1 MIEVE
6 HLTKRFG
13 ATTAVDDLSFT
24 VHPGTVTGFLGPN
37 GAGKSTAMRVIAG
50 LARPTSGTTR
60 VNGRPVAEHAAPL
73 AEIGTLLA
81 AGATHPGR
89 TARSHLLALAT
100 THGLGRTRVDE
111 VLHLTG
117 MESVADRRVGSFSM
131 GMGQRLGLAAA
142 LLGDP
147 RTIMLDEPIN
157 GLDPDG
163 IVWVRHFLR
172 GLAAE
177 GRTVFLSRIVRAEW
191 IKTRSVRSSY
201 WTAAVTV
208 AFTVLFAAGVLLL
221 VAIAPAADVPDPP
234 AVIVD
239 NYGAAPGVGVVGFA
253 FLFAYALVAVFGVL
267 VVSTERSTGLLAA
280 TLAAV
285 PRRTPVLVAK
295 LLVSTVVGMTIGLV
309 GAVTSFLLV
318 QPQLGGLG
326 LGSSLVDAGA

>member
-24 VHPGTVTGFLGPN
+24 VRPGTVTGFLGPN

-50 LARPTSGTTR
+50 LARPTSGRTR
-60 VNGRPVAEHAAPL
+60 VNGRPVAEYAAPL
-73 AEIGTLLA
+73 TEIGTLLS

-111 VLHLTG
+111 VLHITG
-117 MESVADRRVGSFSM
+117 METAADRRVGSFSM
-131 GMGQRLGLAAA
+131 GMVQRLGLAAA

-147 RTIMLDEPIN
+147 QTIMLDEPIN

-177 GRTVFLSRIVRAEW
+177 GRTVFLSSHLMSEMAQTADHLIVIGRGRLIADAP
-191 IKTRSVRSSY
+191 IDQLLAGVGATRVAVKTPDAQRLAAALAAPDV
-201 WTAAVTV
+201 TVVAVAHDELEVTGLDAATIAAV
-208 AFTVLFAAGVLLL
+208 ARDLGVLLHEL
-221 VAIAPAADVPDPP
+221 ATHNASLEEAYLSLTDSAVEYTAEPALAD
-234 AVIVD
+234 
-239 NYGAAPGVGVVGFA
+239 
-253 FLFAYALVAVFGVL
+253 
-267 VVSTERSTGLLAA
+267 
-280 TLAAV
+280 
-285 PRRTPVLVAK
+285 
-295 LLVSTVVGMTIGLV
+295 
-309 GAVTSFLLV
+309 
-318 QPQLGGLG
+318 
-326 LGSSLVDAGA
+326 

>member
-73 AEIGTLLA
+73 AEIGTLLS

-177 GRTVFLSRIVRAEW
+177 GRTVFLSSHLMSEMAQTADHLIVIGRGRLIADAPIEQLLAGVGATRVAV
-191 IKTRSVRSSY
+191 KTPEAQRL
-201 WTAAVTV
+201 AAALAAPDVTV
-208 AFTVLFAAGVLLL
+208 TAVAHDELEVTGLDAAAIAAAARDLGVLLHEL
-221 VAIAPAADVPDPP
+221 ATHTASLEEAYLSLTDSAVEYTAEPA
-234 AVIVD
+234 
-239 NYGAAPGVGVVGFA
+239 
-253 FLFAYALVAVFGVL
+253 
-267 VVSTERSTGLLAA
+267 LA
-280 TLAAV
+280 
-285 PRRTPVLVAK
+285 R
-295 LLVSTVVGMTIGLV
+295 
-309 GAVTSFLLV
+309 
-318 QPQLGGLG
+318 
-326 LGSSLVDAGA
+326 

>member
-73 AEIGTLLA
+73 AEIGTLLSE
-81 AGATHPGR
+81 GATHPGR

-100 THGLGRTRVDE
+100 THGLGRARVDE
-111 VLHLTG
+111 VLRLTG
-117 MESVADRRVGSFSM
+117 MEGAADRRVGSFSM

-147 RTIMLDEPIN
+147 QTIMLDEPIN

-177 GRTVFLSRIVRAEW
+177 GRTVFLSSHLMSEMAQTADHLIVIGRGRLIADAPIEQLLAGVGATRVAV
-191 IKTRSVRSSY
+191 KTPEAQRLAAALAAPDV
-201 WTAAVTV
+201 TVTAVAHDELEVTGLDAAAIAAV
-208 AFTVLFAAGVLLL
+208 ARDLGVLLHEL
-221 VAIAPAADVPDPP
+221 ATHTASLEEAYLSLTDSAVEYTAEPA
-234 AVIVD
+234 
-239 NYGAAPGVGVVGFA
+239 
-253 FLFAYALVAVFGVL
+253 
-267 VVSTERSTGLLAA
+267 LA
-280 TLAAV
+280 
-285 PRRTPVLVAK
+285 R
-295 LLVSTVVGMTIGLV
+295 
-309 GAVTSFLLV
+309 
-318 QPQLGGLG
+318 
-326 LGSSLVDAGA
+326 

>member
-81 AGATHPGR
+81 AGAAHPGR
-89 TARSHLLALAT
+89 TARSHLLALAA
-100 THGLGRTRVDE
+100 THGLGRARVDE
-111 VLHLTG
+111 VLRLTG
-117 MESVADRRVGSFSM
+117 METVADRRVGSYSM

-163 IVWVRHFLR
+163 IVWVRRFLR
-172 GLAAE
+172 SLAAE
-177 GRTVFLSRIVRAEW
+177 GRTVFLSSHLMSEMAQTADHLIVIGRGRLIADAPIEQVLAGVGASRVAV
-191 IKTRSVRSSY
+191 KTPDAQRLAAALAAPDV
-201 WTAAVTV
+201 TVTAVAHDELEVTGLDAAAIAAV
-208 AFTVLFAAGVLLL
+208 ARDLGVLLHEL
-221 VAIAPAADVPDPP
+221 ATHTASLEEAYLSLTDSAVEYTAVPAA
-234 AVIVD
+234 A
-239 NYGAAPGVGVVGFA
+239 
-253 FLFAYALVAVFGVL
+253 
-267 VVSTERSTGLLAA
+267 R
-280 TLAAV
+280 
-285 PRRTPVLVAK
+285 
-295 LLVSTVVGMTIGLV
+295 
-309 GAVTSFLLV
+309 
-318 QPQLGGLG
+318 
-326 LGSSLVDAGA
+326 

>member
-73 AEIGTLLA
+73 AEIGTLLS
-81 AGATHPGR
+81 AGAMHPGR
-89 TARSHLLALAT
+89 TARSHLFALAT
-100 THGLGRTRVDE
+100 THGLGRARVDE
-111 VLHLTG
+111 VLRLTG
-117 MESVADRRVGSFSM
+117 MEGVADRRVGSFSM

-177 GRTVFLSRIVRAEW
+177 GRTVFLSSHLMSEMAQTADHLIVIGRGRLIADAPIEQVLAGVGATRVTV
-191 IKTRSVRSSY
+191 KTPDAQRLAAALAAPDV
-201 WTAAVTV
+201 TVTAIAHDELEVTGLDAAAIAAV
-208 AFTVLFAAGVLLL
+208 ARDLGVLPHELSTHTASL
-221 VAIAPAADVPDPP
+221 EEAYLSLTDSVVEYTAEPA
-234 AVIVD
+234 
-239 NYGAAPGVGVVGFA
+239 
-253 FLFAYALVAVFGVL
+253 L
-267 VVSTERSTGLLAA
+267 TR
-280 TLAAV
+280 
-285 PRRTPVLVAK
+285 
-295 LLVSTVVGMTIGLV
+295 
-309 GAVTSFLLV
+309 
-318 QPQLGGLG
+318 
-326 LGSSLVDAGA
+326 

>member
-50 LARPTSGTTR
+50 LAGPTSGTTR
-60 VNGRPVAEHAAPL
+60 VNGRPIAEHAAPL
-73 AEIGTLLA
+73 AEIGTLLS

-177 GRTVFLSRIVRAEW
+177 GRTVFLSSHLMSEMAQTADHLIVIGRGRLIADAPIEQLLAGVGATRVAV
-191 IKTRSVRSSY
+191 KTPDAQRLAAALAAPDV
-201 WTAAVTV
+201 TVTAVAHDELEVTGLDAAAIAAV
-208 AFTVLFAAGVLLL
+208 ARDLGVLLHEL
-221 VAIAPAADVPDPP
+221 ATHTASLEEAYLSLTDSAVEYTAEPA
-234 AVIVD
+234 
-239 NYGAAPGVGVVGFA
+239 
-253 FLFAYALVAVFGVL
+253 
-267 VVSTERSTGLLAA
+267 LA
-280 TLAAV
+280 
-285 PRRTPVLVAK
+285 R
-295 LLVSTVVGMTIGLV
+295 
-309 GAVTSFLLV
+309 
-318 QPQLGGLG
+318 
-326 LGSSLVDAGA
+326 